1 MPRRTPSLL
10 AGLLV
15 LGLAAGCSDEEPAAD
30 PDRIVLTP
38 AAPGEGHT
46 HAPGQEH
53 AAAGPLGDG
62 TTEVAGQY
70 RLDATSIAGPASGT
84 RRLGFRI
91 LGPDGPVTDFEEEQT
106 KLLHLYVVRTDLSEF
121 RHLHPDLDDDGTWST
136 RVDLGQPGSYRV
148 IAEFT
153 PTGSPRPVVLGTEVD
168 VPGTREGTTVPTTDG
183 DDGVVRVTS
192 DGDGEVGPDGRLR
205 LVVSDLDGN
214 PLQLGSYLGA
224 AAHVTGF
231 QVDGDRF
238 VHVHPYG
245 APEQTDAGTVLT
257 FHTTFE
263 EPGDYRFFVQVRVD
277 GFLHSVPVTVA
288 VRA

>member
-1 MPRRTPSLL
+1 MPRRTSSALVVVL
-10 AGLLV
+10 A
-15 LGLAAGCSDEEPAAD
+15 LGAVTGCSDEPAAD

-53 AAAGPLGDG
+53 AAAGTLGDG
-62 TTEVAGQY
+62 TTEVAGRY
-70 RLDATSIAGPASGT
+70 RLDATSIEGPATGT

-106 KLLHLYVVRTDLSEF
+106 KLLHLYVVRSDLSDF
-121 RHLHPDLDDDGTWST
+121 RHLHPELATDGTWST
-136 RVDLGQPGSYRV
+136 RVDLGRPGSYRV

-153 PTGSPRPVVLGTEVD
+153 PAGSPRSVVLGTEVD
-168 VPGTREGTTVPTTDG
+168 VPGTSQEPTTPPADG
-183 DDGVVRVTS
+183 DDGVVRVTV
-192 DGDGEVGPDGRLR
+192 DGEGEVGPDGRLR

-214 PLQLGSYLGA
+214 PLRLGSYLGA

-245 APEQTDAGTVLT
+245 EPEQTDAGTRLT

-263 EPGDYRFFVQVRVD
+263 EPGAYRFFVQMRVD
-277 GFLHSVPVTVA
+277 GFLHTVPVRATVS
-288 VRA
+288 

>member
-1 MPRRTPSLL
+1 M
-10 AGLLV
+10 V
-15 LGLAAGCSDEEPAAD
+15 LGLAAGCSDADPAGTAG

-62 TTEVAGQY
+62 TTEVAGGY
-70 RLDATSIAGPASGT
+70 RLDATSIAGPASSP

-91 LGPDGPVTDFEEEQT
+91 LGPDGPVTEYEEEQT

-121 RHLHPDLDDDGTWST
+121 RHLHPDLRDDGTWST
-136 RVDLGQPGSYRV
+136 RVDLGRPGAYRV

-153 PTGSPRPVVLGTEVD
+153 PTGAPRPVVLGTEVD
-168 VPGTREGTTVPTTDG
+168 VPGSPGATTAPAADG
-183 DDGVVRVTS
+183 DDGVVRVAP

-205 LVVSDLDGN
+205 LVVSDLDGS
-214 PLQLGSYLGA
+214 PLQLGSYLDA

-231 QVDGDRF
+231 QVGGDRF

-245 APEQTDAGTVLT
+245 APEQTDEGSVLT

-263 EPGDYRFFVQVRVD
+263 EPGDYRLFVQVRVD
-277 GFLHSVPVTVA
+277 GFLHSVPVTVG
-288 VRA
+288 VT